1 MTKSFGS
8 LVFTP
13 LVKDLQERYGS
24 RRQYERLENSDRS
37 RPGLGPEE
45 LQFLTERDT
54 FYMATVGETGWP
66 YVQHRG
72 GPKGFLKVIDENT
85 VAFADFRGN
94 KQYITAGSL
103 LNDNRVALIFVDYPR
118 QLRLKILG
126 RAEIFEGELARD
138 WIKKVRDPGYQATIE
153 RVFVIR
159 VEAFDWNCPQH
170 IVPRY
175 TEDEIRETL
184 GPAEKKMQELQSENE
199 NLKKEIERLTAK
211 PSKKRS

>member
-1 MTKSFGS
+1 
-8 LVFTP
+8 
-13 LVKDLQERYGS
+13 
-24 RRQYERLENSDRS
+24 
-37 RPGLGPEE
+37 
-45 LQFLTERDT
+45 
-54 FYMATVGETGWP
+54 
-66 YVQHRG
+66 
-72 GPKGFLKVIDENT
+72 
-85 VAFADFRGN
+85 
-94 KQYITAGSL
+94 
-103 LNDNRVALIFVDYPR
+103 
-118 QLRLKILG
+118 
-126 RAEIFEGELARD
+126 
-138 WIKKVRDPGYQATIE
+138 VRDPGYQATIE